1 MAVACG
7 LQLRLQTFWGWAN
20 GMMVT
25 GTVGWKTSEQLP
37 LGIRLAIFSVA
48 FLNECKQYILH
59 TYSIYFL
66 ARKRMASGKS
76 SRGSFFVALLRTKG
90 WTPKTMIRN
99 PCPNEKWLE
108 KADFLSFLVAK
119 WWAWTGM
126 NHTAPLFIDPVKCL
140 KCAQLHL
147 KSILHQHMTS
157 KQCIW
162 KGASHI
168 HQLHARIAINI
179 WLSMC
184 EAFGE
189 GDLRTKDLMNQFQH
203 KQPSHV
209 KNNVWVIK
217 TFRSWVTQVFLP
229 SDVYLE
235 SISNISVLLSNLWPD
250 SPNTS
255 HHLANP
261 RYMSQN
267 QSSQLW
273 RLVFHQNQ
281 RWY

>member
-37 LGIRLAIFSVA
+37 LGIRLSIFSVV
-48 FLNECKQYILH
+48 FENECKQYILH
-59 TYSIYFL
+59 TYSMYFL

-168 HQLHARIAINI
+168 HQLHARIALTFDFPCVKPLVKEI
-179 WLSMC
+179 W
-184 EAFGE
+184 E
-189 GDLRTKDLMNQFQH
+189 LRTSWTNSNTNKSCKKKQFF
-203 KQPSHV
+203 SHQDFQELSYASV
-209 KNNVWVIK
+209 FTKWS
-217 TFRSWVTQVFLP
+217 RSRV
-229 SDVYLE
+229 D
-235 SISNISVLLSNLWPD
+235 I
-250 SPNTS
+250 
-255 HHLANP
+255 
-261 RYMSQN
+261 
-267 QSSQLW
+267 
-273 RLVFHQNQ
+273 
-281 RWY
+281 